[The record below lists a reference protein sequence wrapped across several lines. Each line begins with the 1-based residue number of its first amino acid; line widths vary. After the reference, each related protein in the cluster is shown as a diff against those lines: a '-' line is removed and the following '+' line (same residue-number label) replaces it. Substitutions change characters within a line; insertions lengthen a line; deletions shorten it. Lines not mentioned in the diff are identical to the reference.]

1 MEHRRTW
8 LIANWKMNGTA
19 ARVQAWTA
27 AIHAATSTL
36 ADPIVTVFCPPIPYL
51 ALAKAALP
59 NPTRLALGVQNIHA
73 SASGAFTGEVAALMV
88 AEFACSYVI
97 VGHSERRAAGE
108 SDADVLAK
116 AQAVIAA
123 GMVPVICVGESRAAY
138 DAHQT
143 TQALDA
149 QLSSLCELPQQRYLI
164 AYEPIW
170 AIGSQQTPQM
180 MEIQAAH
187 RHIKSV
193 LGSVTP
199 VLYGGSVNASNLQ
212 QILGLPEVSGGLIGG
227 ASLEIES
234 MSAMIAVAR
243 NVRG

>member
-1 MEHRRTW
+1 MEHAPTW
-8 LIANWKMNGTA
+8 LIANWKMNGSA
-19 ARVQAWTA
+19 ARVQAWATA
-27 AIHAATSTL
+27 IERDSAKLPKHISCVLCPPFPYLSMATASGHLQWGAQNAHAAS
-36 ADPIVTVFCPPIPYL
+36 
-51 ALAKAALP
+51 
-59 NPTRLALGVQNIHA
+59 
-73 SASGAFTGEVAALMV
+73 SGAYTGEVAAAML
-88 AEFACSYVI
+88 AEIGCRYVI

-108 SDADVLAK
+108 SDADALAK
-116 AQAVIAA
+116 AKAVVAA
-123 GMVPVICVGESRAAY
+123 GMLPVICVGESRAAY
-138 DAHQT
+138 EENRTAQV
-143 TQALDA
+143 LDGQLL
-149 QLSSLCELPQQRYLI
+149 QLSALAQGSYLI

-180 MEIQAAH
+180 VEIQAAH

-193 LGSVTP
+193 LGSATP

-234 MSAMIAVAR
+234 MRAMITIAQ